1 MVSIPRDREN
11 LKVIQ
16 TLISLA
22 DEGLGEVEMD
32 DETLTFTL
40 TEEGKVR
47 ASAALIQT
55 AGEGRAGFGV
65 ERVRNA

>member
-22 DEGLGEVEMD
+22 DEGLVEVEMD

-47 ASAALIQT
+47 AIAALIQT
-55 AGEGRAGFGV
+55 AGAGLSGFGV

>member
-22 DEGLGEVEMD
+22 DEGLVEVEMD

-47 ASAALIQT
+47 AIAALIQT
-55 AGEGRAGFGV
+55 AGEGLSGLGV